1 MRAAD
6 RLTALA
12 SEHKVRVKD
21 LVRQVLPMSP
31 LTGELGTADLA
42 VLERYA
48 DPDLLVKAGA
58 KRLTT
63 LIAKASHNKQG
74 TERAAQWLAAAEASL
89 ELYDGCPAVA
99 FADLATEIATE
110 ARLLRAVQSE
120 LVAHAAA
127 RGAAYLEVDPGA
139 LARSLPGLGEVGG
152 PAVVAVMGYPDRS
165 RRGKQFRCFTGL
177 VPRASETG
185 GTDRKGEP
193 MSKAGSSLLRT
204 TFVRSADTARKQ
216 GPPAGP
222 DLLPANGRTRQGPPR
237 GTLRGRGRPGRAG
250 LGRHV
255 PRRALRD
262 PGHRRPGCHRLRGQG
277 HHRTKV
283 DRDRRGTGTAP
294 FEEGGQEGGEG
305 PQGRPDGAAHAE
317 RNKCWPTGRPSPP
330 PIFCPGRL
338 SSQGP
343 R

>member
-1 MRAAD
+1 M
-6 RLTALA
+6 TALG

-216 GPPAGP
+216 GPQLARIYY
-222 DLLPANGRTRQGPPR
+222 LQMVER
-237 GTLRGRGRPGRAG
+237 GKGHLGALCVVAAVLAERAWAVMSRGEPYEIRDTDGRAVTASEAKAIIG
-250 LGRHV
+250 QKWTVTDEVRA
-255 PRRALRD
+255 RRRSKKA
-262 PGHRRPGCHRLRGQG
+262 GKKAG
-277 HHRTKV
+277 K
-283 DRDRRGTGTAP
+283 AP
-294 FEEGGQEGGEG
+294 K
-305 PQGRPDGAAHAE
+305 DV
-317 RNKCWPTGRPSPP
+317 PTGRPTPNATSAGQRGDLPLPP
-330 PIFCPGRL
+330 
-338 SSQGP
+338 SSALAG
-343 R
+343 